1 MKPKSVIGI
10 IASPRRKK
18 STTLRLVDAVL
29 AGARDEGVTT
39 ELVDLYSL
47 KIKNCTACNHCFT
60 TGECILKDD
69 FSALLDRLI
78 AADGIVLGAPNYFDS
93 VPGPVK
99 TLFDRLSGALL
110 SQKFTGKFACSVATA
125 GGPDAGKVTDYTN
138 HVIRE
143 VGANI
148 VGSVGASTGMD
159 PKALDT
165 AMPEARE
172 LGRNLVRSIRG
183 EITYPDQDRIHEEK
197 RKFFSH
203 LAGQSGNG

>member
-1 MKPKSVIGI
+1 MKPKTVIGI
-10 IASPRRKK
+10 IASPHRKK

-47 KIKNCTACNHCFT
+47 KIKNCTACNSCFS

-69 FSALLDRLI
+69 FPALLDRLI

-99 TLFDRLSGALL
+99 TLFDRMSGALL

-125 GGPDAGKVTDYTN
+125 GGPDAGEVTEYMD
-138 HVIRE
+138 HVIQE
-143 VGANI
+143 LGANI
-148 VGSVGASTGMD
+148 TGSVGASTGMD
-159 PKALDT
+159 PGALE
-165 AMPEARE
+165 AALPEARE
-172 LGRNLVRSIRG
+172 LGRTLVRSIRG
-183 EITYPDQDRIHEEK
+183 EITYPDQDRMHEET
-197 RKFFSH
+197 RKFFSR
-203 LAGQSGNG
+203 LTGKDGSG